1 MSSKTLIVRFPAA
14 VCILLIL
21 FVGQGLGQET
31 KLTWF
36 GHAAFSLT
44 TPRGKVLLID
54 PWLTNPAN
62 PDGPK
67 AVASLQKVEFAAELK
82 LRKVAFREMKPGQ
95 TLTFQGSRAK

>member
-1 MSSKTLIVRFPAA
+1 MISKTVLVRFSAA

-62 PDGPK
+62 RMAQRQSQVCK
-67 AVASLQKVEFAAELK
+67 RWNSRLNSNCAKSLFVK
-82 LRKVAFREMKPGQ
+82 
-95 TLTFQGSRAK
+95 